1 VRRASGLL
9 VAAITLAAF
18 AHAWAAETTARP
30 ALKRPAPVPT
40 TTKPPVTAPPAVQRA
55 GGAPR
60 PVSRTTVAPAP
71 AADPGTSAQPA
82 KPVGWGGFLGEL
94 GPHIRRTLAAT
105 RLRPIPWGAPQT
117 PDPPS
122 GAKRAGG
129 PQGGSAAPGDRPAP
143 AQEMRGDL
151 PVRLELGAVIPNPS
165 EGNVSLALSLPTAA
179 SVRVSVIDVA
189 GRIVHESVGSRAA
202 GRYVLSWSGRDMGD
216 ARVLPG
222 VYFVRVLVDGR
233 PLGTRRWVVMR

>member
-1 VRRASGLL
+1 MRGASSLF

-18 AHAWAAETTARP
+18 AHARAAETTTRP
-30 ALKRPAPVPT
+30 ALKRVAPVPAT
-40 TTKPPVTAPPAVQRA
+40 SKPPATAPPTVQRA
-55 GGAPR
+55 SGAPR
-60 PVSRTTVAPAP
+60 PVLRTTFVPAP
-71 AADPGTSAQPA
+71 PADPGSNAEPA
-82 KPVGWGGFLGEL
+82 RPIGWGGFLGEL

-105 RLRPIPWGAPQT
+105 RLRPISWGATQT

-122 GAKRAGG
+122 GGRRAGD
-129 PQGGSAAPGDRPAP
+129 PQGGRAAPGDRPAP

-151 PVRLELGAVIPNPS
+151 PVRLELGSVTPNPS

-179 SVRVSVIDVA
+179 TVRVSVIDVA

-202 GRYVLSWSGRDMGD
+202 GRHVLSWSGRDMGD

-222 VYFVRVLVDGR
+222 IYFVRVLVDGR

>member
-1 VRRASGLL
+1 
-9 VAAITLAAF
+9 
-18 AHAWAAETTARP
+18 
-30 ALKRPAPVPT
+30 
-40 TTKPPVTAPPAVQRA
+40 
-55 GGAPR
+55 
-60 PVSRTTVAPAP
+60 
-71 AADPGTSAQPA
+71 
-82 KPVGWGGFLGEL
+82 
-94 GPHIRRTLAAT
+94 
-105 RLRPIPWGAPQT
+105 
-117 PDPPS
+117 
-122 GAKRAGG
+122 
-129 PQGGSAAPGDRPAP
+129 
-143 AQEMRGDL
+143 MRGDL